1 MEARIFNPA
10 KTAMQSGKGKSDNWV
25 LEYVRGTARRVE
37 PLMGY
42 TASGDMHAQIKLKF
56 KTKEDAIAYAERE
69 GIAYRVIEPKIS
81 KAGKAKRT
89 TYAENFAYDRAQPWT
104 H

>member
-10 KTAMQSGKGKSDNWV
+10 KTAMQSGKGKAGNWI
-25 LEYVRGTARRVE
+25 LEYGRDSARRVE

-42 TASGDMHAQIKLKF
+42 TASRDMHAQIKLKF
-56 KTKEDAIAYAERE
+56 PSKEEAIAYAERE
-69 GIAYRVIEPKIS
+69 GIAYRVIEPKVS
-81 KAGKAKRT
+81 KAGKTQRA
-89 TYAENFAYDRAQPWT
+89 TYADNFAFDRAQPWT